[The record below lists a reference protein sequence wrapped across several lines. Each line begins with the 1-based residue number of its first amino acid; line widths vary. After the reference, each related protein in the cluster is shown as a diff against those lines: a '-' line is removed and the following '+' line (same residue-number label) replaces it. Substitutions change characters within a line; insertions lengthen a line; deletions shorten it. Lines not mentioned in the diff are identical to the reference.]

1 MQLGAKKEKYR
12 IMTTAISIKQTKL
25 AIENLQKTDADVGN
39 YNWSAYNM
47 QTFSLRMQSTS
58 ARLCLNRCKC
68 TATKLIIGIAKT
80 TVCLQMHNRVG
91 V

>member
-39 YNWSAYNM
+39 YN
-47 QTFSLRMQSTS
+47 
-58 ARLCLNRCKC
+58 
-68 TATKLIIGIAKT
+68 
-80 TVCLQMHNRVG
+80 
-91 V
+91 